1 MSKTIDYYVSLQ
13 SPWTYLGH
21 QRLLELAAQHDATIV
36 PRPVDFGTIFPAT
49 GGLPLPKRAPQRQAY
64 RLVEL
69 ARWRDFLNLPLNL
82 QPRYFPVSEA
92 LAAGIVIAARQQDS
106 AAAVALTGAILRAVW
121 VEERDIA
128 DPITLGAIAS
138 AFGLDGEDLLRQAE
152 QDTIRDMKAADSQA
166 AIARGVFG
174 APSYVYQD
182 EIFWGQD
189 RLDFL
194 ARALEK
200 S

>member
-21 QRLLELAAQHDATIV
+21 QRLLELAAQHDATII

-92 LAAGIVIAARQQDS
+92 LAAGIVITARQQDS